1 MEGFRYEILISSNL
15 EKGLSMSNYVSYK
28 YRLMGISMNVDLENM
43 FLQGFRSKIKLRKIK
58 ESKIIKTTPVFK
70 KKEIVLF
77 DKKKIFYL
85 QDKSFVSF
93 PFKIGRKLFIIK
105 NIIKMSEKPK
115 KINFLLSYD
124 GRTGFWESG
133 KTEFDYISSY
143 NDNIVGV
150 KTRKFPEY
158 YILNENFKIIKTL
171 RHKGLIIP
179 KDIIKKGNRVYI
191 HKKRYKRG
199 ESAVEIMEN
208 GKTKYYFNR
217 VQSVRD
223 ELEEV
228 AVADD
233 TVFSVGENSFYISFI
248 YPKDNFIRLYKYEDR
263 GKVFEIKINIEDE
276 YFGMAKE
283 WKNIMKLIRK
293 GVYDIASV
301 NGIFEGRK
309 YLYIAT
315 GRNSIKK
322 TRGRMID
329 ERLSDY
335 LYILSRDS
343 KDYYGRIKLRYGTPI
358 YYDRESGYFYS
369 VKLKNYPEKEIWR
382 WKILVR

>member
-1 MEGFRYEILISSNL
+1 MDLSSKRVLCSSNFQD
-15 EKGLSMSNYVSYK
+15 KMNFPNFSSYNYRSIV
-28 YRLMGISMNVDLENM
+28 ISITVDVYSSFLENYKKSIS
-43 FLQGFRSKIKLRKIK
+43 LKIPVGKRIKKIC
-58 ESKIIKTTPVFK
+58 PVK
-70 KKEIVLF
+70 KNKDIIVLF

-115 KINFLLSYD
+115 KINSLLSYD

-133 KTEFDYISSY
+133 KTKFDYISSY

-369 VKLKNYPEKEIWR
+369 VKLNN
-382 WKILVR
+382 